1 MPDQQGI
8 NMTLRSTLRRTMVAL
23 PLAAAAMVALPS
35 AVSAQTVIEAEGNGT
50 LANAQNLDGFFAT
63 APNPFVTDS
72 ATRPHV
78 SVLSGAPEQ
87 QYDFYKFSVT
97 TTGSNGTF
105 DIDFGYID
113 SIGKYYDSVIAL
125 LDANGT
131 EIVSNDDVEFDD
143 LGSPDGFEAYGI
155 DSFLTHNFTSVGTY
169 ILRVGGYADG
179 TSAAGSNGTYQL
191 QVSLDNAISAVP
203 EASTWAMMLFG
214 FGFMGFAMRRRSA
227 QALAAA

>member
-8 NMTLRSTLRRTMVAL
+8 HMTLRSTLRRTMVAL
-23 PLAAAAMVALPS
+23 PLAAAAMVTLPS

-63 APNPFVTDS
+63 SPNPFVTES

-78 SVLSGAPEQ
+78 SVTSGAPEQ

-97 TTGSNGTF
+97 TAGSNGTF

-113 SIGKYYDSVIAL
+113 PIAKYYDSVIAL
-125 LDANGT
+125 LDSDGNQLLASDDSGT
-131 EIVSNDDVEFDD
+131 EDP
-143 LGSPDGFEAYGI
+143 GSAGSFGI
-155 DSFLTHNFTSVGTY
+155 DSFLTHNFTSAGTY
-169 ILRVGGYADG
+169 ILRVGGYEGGAS
-179 TSAAGSNGTYQL
+179 TAMSNGTYQL